1 MSLLFNIPIVAKN
14 VTESGN
20 GGSSM
25 GISPFMLIILL
36 VVIALILLYP
46 MYVRL
51 IQLKN
56 KTKEAMSGI
65 DIQLK
70 KRYDLIPNILTVAQK
85 YMEHERGLF
94 DEITR
99 LRSAAASIHSD
110 ADTIGKKIELDN
122 QIASKMGQLMVNVEN
137 YPQLKAD
144 GTMMQAMQTYSEVE
158 EHIAAARRFY
168 NSAVKDLNNSV
179 EIFPS
184 SLVAAMIGVKS
195 CPFFEADDTARQ
207 PVNASDYFNK

>member
-1 MSLLFNIPIVAKN
+1 MSVL
-14 VTESGN
+14 T
-20 GGSSM
+20 
-25 GISPFMLIILL
+25 
-36 VVIALILLYP
+36 LILIVVAVFVLFVLYG
-46 MYVRL
+46 MYVKI
-51 IQLKN
+51 IQKRN
-56 KTKEAMSGI
+56 NAREAMSGI
-65 DIQLK
+65 DVQLR
-70 KRYDLIPNILTVAQK
+70 KRYDLIPNILATAEK
-85 YMEHERGLF
+85 FMEHEKGLMS
-94 DEITR
+94 EITQ
-99 LRSAAASIHSD
+99 LRTQAASIRSD

-122 QIASKMGQLMVNVEN
+122 AITSKMSQLMVNVEN
-137 YPQLKAD
+137 YPQLKSD
-144 GTMMQAMQTYSEVE
+144 QTMIQTMQTYSEVE